1 MFGRKLLWKSACGFF
16 WWKIW
21 VKMPYLISLNHLLF
35 KNIAYIESFVF
46 FLSVSVCLCENGDV
60 TDAARPADQLRE
72 DRATQLMD
80 TER

>member
-1 MFGRKLLWKSACGFF
+1 M
-16 WWKIW
+16 
-21 VKMPYLISLNHLLF
+21 KMPYLISLNHLLF

>member
-1 MFGRKLLWKSACGFF
+1 MEALC
-16 WWKIW
+16 I
-21 VKMPYLISLNHLLF
+21 
-35 KNIAYIESFVF
+35 
-46 FLSVSVCLCENGDV
+46 FLSVSVCLCVNGDV